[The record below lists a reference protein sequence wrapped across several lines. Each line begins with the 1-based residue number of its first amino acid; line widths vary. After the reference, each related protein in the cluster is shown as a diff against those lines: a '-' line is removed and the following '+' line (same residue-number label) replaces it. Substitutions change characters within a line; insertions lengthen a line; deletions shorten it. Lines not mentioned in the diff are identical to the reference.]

1 MPTIK
6 VLLDKRR
13 PAKEGCYPLVIR
25 VYSGDKRRDIGLKTY
40 LKENQFDEGGQQ
52 VRRSHPNY
60 KVINTKIKETSL
72 KLEATTLKLEMK
84 EEDVTAEKIKSTVVK
99 PKPKLSF
106 IEYGEA
112 IIAQMRQ
119 VNRHGNANAY
129 RDALNA
135 LKAYSGREDLQFREV
150 NFELLTTFENKM
162 LAGGLKKNSIA
173 AYNRALR
180 AIYNRAINEDLVEV
194 KYYPY
199 RKYKIKGEGT
209 AKRNISKEDIA
220 KIASAPLEP
229 ESQQWHAR
237 NYFMLSFNLRGISFA
252 DMASIKP
259 SDITNGRLQYQRL
272 KTHKLYNIKLTDKA
286 QEILNYY
293 QSPDR
298 TYILPVIPESA
309 VNNPV
314 EERKYIQYATKTC
327 NHHLRGIAKTLELNS
342 EISTYYSRHSHATI
356 AKRMGYSKDLISESL
371 GHSHGS
377 RITEVYLDSY
387 DQQVIDDMNEAV
399 CAL

>member
-1 MPTIK
+1 MATFK
-6 VLLDKRR
+6 VLLDTRR
-13 PAKEGCYPLVIR
+13 QLQNGTYPLVIR
-25 VYSGDKRRDIGLKTY
+25 VYSGRNRREINLKTY
-40 LKENQFDEGGQQ
+40 LKETQFDPVGQK
-52 VRRSHPNY
+52 VKKGHPNE
-60 KVINTKIKETSL
+60 KVINQRIRQAVLQVEK
-72 KLEATTLKLEMK
+72 TTLNLEIA
-84 EEDVTAEKIKSTVVK
+84 EEVATSEKIRNLVVK
-99 PKPKLSF
+99 PKPKYDF
-106 IEYGEA
+106 IQYAEHV
-112 IIAQMRQ
+112 IKVMRE

-129 RDALNA
+129 RDAINA
-135 LKAYSGREDLQFREV
+135 LKAYSGREDLQFQEV
-150 NFELLTTFENKM
+150 NFELLTTIENKM
-162 LAGGLKKNSIA
+162 LAAGLKKNTIA
-173 AYNRALR
+173 CYNRALR

-194 KYYPY
+194 KHYPY

-220 KIASAPLEP
+220 KIANAPLKP

-259 SDITNGRLQYQRL
+259 SDITNGRLIYQRL

-293 QSPDR
+293 QSTDR

-309 VNNPV
+309 VNKAQ

-327 NHHLRGIAKTLELNS
+327 NHHLRNIAKSLELNS

-377 RITEVYLDSY
+377 RVTEAYLDSY
-387 DQQVIDDMNEAV
+387 ELDVIDAMNEAV
-399 CAL
+399 CTL